1 MRKKIAS
8 ISLILYISIFSSC
21 SNKSI
26 KPKPSPNQQNET
38 IKESSLVGKI
48 LVGALTLY
56 GTGNVGKAIKSS
68 KFAGNASG
76 YFVGKKLSDM
86 QKRYQAKEEELIA
99 DILLIDQESI
109 DLKKRS
115 EQLSTEL
122 TSMQSQ
128 VEELQSNRDI
138 KESEKIIQNS
148 SVKTKLLAKKEELQ
162 SLLKKNK
169 AVSKKISFS
178 KNKVKE
184 YEYKKED
191 RAELL
196 KSVNILAKSSQADKA
211 KILEEIASIDRIID
225 TL

>member
-1 MRKKIAS
+1 MYKKMVLT
-8 ISLILYISIFSSC
+8 SLILPVFLFTSC
-21 SNKSI
+21 SNRSI
-26 KPKPSPNQQNET
+26 KPKNNVNQQNET
-38 IKESSLVGKI
+38 IKETSLMGKI

-56 GTGNVGKAIKSS
+56 GTGNVGKAIKTS

-86 QKRYQAKEEELIA
+86 QKRYKAKEEALIA
-99 DILLIDQESI
+99 DILSIDQESI
-109 DLKKRS
+109 ELQEKN

-122 TSMQSQ
+122 LSMQSR
-128 VEELQSNRDI
+128 VEELQRDKES
-138 KESEKIIQNS
+138 KESEKVTQKA
-148 SVKTKLLAKKEELQ
+148 SVKNKLIKKRAELKQ
-162 SLLKKNK
+162 LLKKHQ

-184 YEYKKED
+184 YEYTKED

-196 KSVNILAKSSQADKA
+196 KSVNILAKSSRSSEE
-211 KILEEIASIDRIID
+211 KITQNIASIDRIID